1 MASKRCSRALACPT
15 LICLAKL
22 VSLRWL
28 LRCVL
33 FMTFHDCCLSSWLIG
48 CRGACNYSVPNF
60 ISTSTSHSS
69 VVLANVFSVSVNV
82 SHRSP
87 PRCWAHM
94 QPLQTTCPPLPP
106 ISQPFRATFCFSF
119 HCAVILPC
127 LPLSAF
133 LSFLQFGLYI
143 FIWSSHVA
151 REQVMQQALQSCS

>member
-1 MASKRCSRALACPT
+1 MSYFNMSCQTRIFKMAFTMCSFHDL
-15 LICLAKL
+15 
-22 VSLRWL
+22 SWL
-28 LRCVL
+28 LSVI
-33 FMTFHDCCLSSWLIG
+33 MTVIG
-48 CRGACNYSVPNF
+48 CKGACNYSVPNF
-60 ISTSTSHSS
+60 ISTSISHSS

-143 FIWSSHVA
+143 FFWSSHMA